1 MFTKTSQNLVTRG
14 ISQGL
19 MLWPVLFDAF
29 IKDLEESLS
38 KFTEDIRV
46 AGRLKVY
53 QLCRHTSADL
63 NKGMA
68 GIS

>member
-1 MFTKTSQNLVTRG
+1 
-14 ISQGL
+14 

-53 QLCRHTSADL
+53 LLCRHTSTDL

>member
-1 MFTKTSQNLVTRG
+1 
-14 ISQGL
+14 

-29 IKDLEESLS
+29 IKDLEESLR

-53 QLCRHTSADL
+53 LLCRHTSTDL